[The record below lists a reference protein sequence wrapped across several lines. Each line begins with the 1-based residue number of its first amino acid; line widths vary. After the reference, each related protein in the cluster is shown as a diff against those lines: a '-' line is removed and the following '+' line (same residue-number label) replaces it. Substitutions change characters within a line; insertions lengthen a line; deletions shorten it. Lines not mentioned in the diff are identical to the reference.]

1 MILCQEQY
9 IDTNRCIVGF
19 AAKIMYGMKL
29 TQINDVTTSLLK
41 EYIKMLTKIY
51 KIVN

>member
-9 IDTNRCIVGF
+9 IDTNCCIVGF
-19 AAKIMYGMKL
+19 VAKIMYGMKL

-41 EYIKMLTKIY
+41 EYIKILTKVY

>member
-9 IDTNRCIVGF
+9 IDTNCCIVGF
-19 AAKIMYGMKL
+19 VEKVMYGMKL

-41 EYIKMLTKIY
+41 EYIKILTKVY
-51 KIVN
+51 KSIN